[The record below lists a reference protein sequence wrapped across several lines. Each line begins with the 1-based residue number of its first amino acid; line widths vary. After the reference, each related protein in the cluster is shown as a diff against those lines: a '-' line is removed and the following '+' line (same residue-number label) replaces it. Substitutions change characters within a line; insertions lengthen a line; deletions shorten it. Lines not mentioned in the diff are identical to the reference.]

1 MTAVV
6 LTPKISTRH
15 TIENTSF
22 PSLARRSTTTITSQ
36 NIVLSDGIRA
46 VNLHALG
53 AACRVAIGAG
63 AQTANAST
71 SISIPANHGVTYNV
85 PINGGANI
93 AVIRDTTAVIDG
105 TIEITEFRS

>member
-6 LTPKISTRH
+6 LIPKISIRPAVET
-15 TIENTSF
+15 TSF

-36 NIVLSDGIRA
+36 NIALTEGIRA
-46 VNLHALG
+46 VNLYALG
-53 AACRVAIGAG
+53 AACRVAIGSG

-71 SISIPANHGVTYNV
+71 SISIPANHNVTYSV

-93 AVIRDTTAVIDG
+93 AVIRDISAITDG
-105 TIEITEFRS
+105 TIEITELNH

>member
-6 LTPKISTRH
+6 LTPKISNRH
-15 TIENTSF
+15 TIENASF

-36 NIVLSDGIRA
+36 NIALTDGIRA
-46 VNLHALG
+46 VTLHALG
-53 AACRVAIGAG
+53 AACRVAIGSG

-71 SISIPANHGVTYNV
+71 SISLPANHNVTYSV

-93 AVIRDTTAVIDG
+93 AVIRDISAVADG
-105 TIEITEFRS
+105 TIEITELRS

>member
-15 TIENTSF
+15 TIENASF

-36 NIVLSDGIRA
+36 NIALTDGIRA
-46 VNLHALG
+46 VTLHALG
-53 AACRVAIGAG
+53 AACRVAIGSG
-63 AQTANAST
+63 VQTANAST
-71 SISIPANHGVTYNV
+71 SISLPANHNATYSV

-93 AVIRDTTAVIDG
+93 AVIRDITAVADG
-105 TIEITEFRS
+105 TIEITELRS